1 MYANGIKTNEFKVK
15 DPILSYPLCLLIFSK
30 NFTVDDMKKSGLNRN
45 VYDFSV
51 DLIILILV
59 ILQNIRKHLMKNDIK
74 QCLSLLKKMFIGLL
88 SASIIGTLDDH
99 ISLNDQ

>member
-1 MYANGIKTNEFKVK
+1 MFIN
-15 DPILSYPLCLLIFSK
+15 IFEKFYSWWYEKIWIESK
-30 NFTVDDMKKSGLNRN
+30 RLRFFGWFNNFDISDIT
-45 VYDFSV
+45 
-51 DLIILILV
+51 
-59 ILQNIRKHLMKNDIK
+59 NIRKHLMKNDIK